1 MERESQWRL
10 ARARDMAAIFA
21 EEEAVRAVILS
32 GAVAEGWA
40 DRYSETHMRV
50 IWKALPSPEQQERT
64 LAKIGGVSL
73 YGVESFEEGTPDEGY
88 APFLLTDLL
97 SQCPGGPGWWQSN
110 VPEERHRAY
119 PVELENDSLQSVDR
133 CLDAVLRQYML
144 NRAAFEML
152 GELQRGTILY
162 GAQLVDDWRRCLLS
176 YPNALKANVV
186 EDAVAQLWQHLRY
199 ARVLAER
206 QDHVEYMR
214 CGTVIAH
221 CMLRML
227 FALNGQFGWQETPK
241 RCAERLAK
249 FDVKPDAFY
258 ERLCR
263 ALAPPLREGVETLN
277 ALARES
283 AALAVGHV
291 PDLDPR
297 LVRYMHDEPRVWSEP
312 V

>member
-50 IWKALPSPEQQERT
+50 IWNALPSPEQQERT

-214 CGTVIAH
+214 CGTVIVH

-241 RCAERLAK
+241 RCAERLTE
-249 FDVKPDAFY
+249 FEVKPDACY
-258 ERLCR
+258 DRLCR
-263 ALAPPLREGVETLN
+263 ALAPPLREGVEILN
-277 ALARES
+277 ALAHES
-283 AALAVGHV
+283 VDLAMGQV
-291 PDLDPR
+291 PDLDTR
-297 LVRYMHDEPRVWSEP
+297 LARYINDEPRVWSEHS
-312 V
+312 